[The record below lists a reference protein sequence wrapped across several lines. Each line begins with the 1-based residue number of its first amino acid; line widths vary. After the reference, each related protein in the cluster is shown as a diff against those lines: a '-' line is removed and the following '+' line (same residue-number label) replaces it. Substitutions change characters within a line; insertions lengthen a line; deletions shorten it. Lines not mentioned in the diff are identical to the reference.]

1 MKISRVW
8 FLRVVLFFFCW
19 VSVQNITL
27 AHGGGEEQIKL
38 REAGP
43 YILTVW
49 TSSQDLSGDLHV
61 TVAVSDLENN
71 LILDASV
78 IVTIGFENGDI
89 LSIREATTLQS
100 SNKFRYET
108 DFKDVESG
116 VYQVTVIVDRTDQK
130 GVVSFKME
138 HDYEE
143 NVKYNITYP
152 LIVSLVL
159 LSLFGL
165 FVYRRRLTL
174 NQ

>member
-89 LSIREATTLQS
+89 LLVREATTLQS

-108 DFKDVESG
+108 DFKGVESG
-116 VYQVTVIVDRTDQK
+116 AYQVTVIVEHTDQK
-130 GVVSFKME
+130 GIASFKME

-143 NVKYNITYP
+143 NDSYNIIY
-152 LIVSLVL
+152 LLVVSLVVL
-159 LSLFGL
+159 LFFSW
-165 FVYRRRLTL
+165 FVYRRRLIL